1 MSPLIAARYKYGDTL
16 TGEMGLI
23 CPQTPDMEIYH
34 RKYHIKDICAVV
46 SDAVSPPPFNRFTL
60 VKSCLNFQQ
69 TLNLNVFTGSLL
81 I

>member
-1 MSPLIAARYKYGDTL
+1 MSPQIAARYKYGDTL
-16 TGEMGLI
+16 RGGMGLI

-46 SDAVSPPPFNRFTL
+46 SDAISPDPLSTVLPF
-60 VKSCLNFQQ
+60 
-69 TLNLNVFTGSLL
+69 LNLVSTFSKLF